1 MHQKVKHCRQADP
14 RSLWSTLCCLLV
26 LAASFLG
33 VDQEAAAALLF
44 PVNDRPVASPASAP
58 IDVWD
63 VDDQLAVKVANQQTA
78 LSLSTPV
85 TRLIQVLEISHSEVM
100 AVTWSSVFEVDQ
112 DTQRWTFSLL
122 LQARL
127 WYSPIQLAVRT
138 VNLASSAPVVPV
150 APAPSSALLFA
161 PALVGLLG
169 VLLREKHCL
178 SLSGFQSDSRAVQQP
193 LGSAPCLLVLSA
205 DTAFSAD
212 IHKQLHQAGYVTRVT
227 TDVNSTLTLS
237 EQASPALLLVDRRVS
252 DWDMLRT
259 SSSLKRVPLITMAP
273 AGSQCTEEQWMSDL
287 DRGAD
292 SIYDFRD
299 GSRLFVAKMRAA
311 LRRVG
316 YAVTSR
322 PVYQVGAVHLDA
334 DHHEVTIAGQR
345 IPLSAKPFAI
355 LQTLMQAP
363 SRVFSRSE
371 LVDRVWGPQ
380 FAVGEHTLDV
390 HVHALRQHLHRNPD
404 RRCELVTIKG
414 VGFKLRAVDS
424 GSPSFALNV
433 DRSIHICVPNK
444 AAVLGAT
451 SSVGARR
458 VKMDPLRRHPASH
471 VAVLKAAARRPSSR
485 IRRRPAAVGHV
496 GREALAG

>member
-1 MHQKVKHCRQADP
+1 MHQKVNRRQADP
-14 RSLWSTLCCLLV
+14 RSLWSTFCCLLV
-26 LAASFLG
+26 LSACLLG
-33 VDQEAAAALLF
+33 VDQEAGAAVLF
-44 PVNDRPVASPASAP
+44 PVNDRPVASPASFSV
-58 IDVWD
+58 DVWD
-63 VDDQLAVKVANQQTA
+63 VDDQLAAKVANQQTA
-78 LSLSTPV
+78 LSLSTPL
-85 TRLIQVLEISHSEVM
+85 TRLMQVLEIPHHEGMS
-100 AVTWSSVFEVDQ
+100 VTWSSMFEVDQ

-122 LQARL
+122 LQDRL

-138 VNLASSAPVVPV
+138 VNLGSSAPVVPL

-178 SLSGFQSDSRAVQQP
+178 SLSGLHSEAIAVQQS
-193 LGSAPCLLVLSA
+193 LGSAPCVLVLSA
-205 DTAFSAD
+205 DTAFSSD
-212 IHKQLHQAGYVTRVT
+212 IHKQLHQAGYATRIT
-227 TDVNSTLTLS
+227 TDVNSTLTSS
-237 EQASPALLLVDRRVS
+237 EQASPALLLVDRRVP

-259 SSSLKRVPLITMAP
+259 SSSLKRVPLITVAP

-287 DRGAD
+287 ERGAD

-299 GSRLFVAKMRAA
+299 GSRLFLAKMRAA

-345 IPLSAKPFAI
+345 LPLSAKPFAI

-380 FAVGEHTLDV
+380 FAIGEHTLDV
-390 HVHALRQHLHRNPD
+390 HVHALRRQLHRNPD

-414 VGFKLRAVDS
+414 VGFKLRAVES
-424 GSPSFALNV
+424 GSPSYALKV
-433 DRSIHICVPNK
+433 DRSIHMCVSNK
-444 AAVLGAT
+444 AAVLAAT
-451 SSVGARR
+451 SGVGARR
-458 VKMDPLRRHPASH
+458 VTVDTLRQQPAPH
-471 VAVLKAAARRPSSR
+471 VAVLKPAARRPSSR
-485 IRRRPAAVGHV
+485 MRRRPAAVGHA
-496 GREALAG
+496 ALAS